1 MPGKRGGK
9 RPGAG
14 RPWGSRNGVRRPGCM
29 RGVGAVQETVRQAP
43 SPPPPPSRALLDE
56 QGKPL
61 TGLALFK
68 ARHVEERLREAHNEA
83 QATRLI
89 DSRLTGPRDLADASL
104 AFAIASQAQRPMTVQ
119 AFCSRAGCFHGRA
132 HHVQG
137 GCRHLI
143 IGSPDPCPCTAFQ
156 SKEEQ

>member
-1 MPGKRGGK
+1 
-9 RPGAG
+9 
-14 RPWGSRNGVRRPGCM
+14 M

-68 ARHVEERLREAHNEA
+68 ARHFEERLREAHNE
-83 QATRLI
+83 ATRLI

-104 AFAIASQAQRPMTVQ
+104 AFAIASQAHQRPVTVQ

-132 HHVQG
+132 QHIPG
-137 GCRHLI
+137 GCLHMI
-143 IGSPDPCPCTAFQ
+143 IGSSNPCPCTAFQ